1 MPGDTPQSSAA
12 RVVLEALEAAT
23 EPPTSAQLA
32 EVTGLAPS
40 VVRHHLRRMRDAGT
54 VVEVDHG
61 VETGMRGRPA
71 RAWRARPAVDVYA
84 VASIAAELARA
95 QGAAIEDPATTAA
108 IRELGRQLA
117 MASDGDAFNFVWEDG
132 MFEEE
137 TNTLAFAR
145 AAGTRVETRR
155 TALTNGRAV
164 DMQPAAAVA
173 PDGNTGV
180 TWTHADPR
188 SGRPTVVFARVGKN
202 GRTVGELLT
211 MPRAGADALFS
222 SVAWGGR
229 EYLVAWTEVRGENV
243 TIALGRVS
251 PDGRRPQ

>member
-117 MASDGDAFNFVWEDG
+117 MASDGDSLAAIREGLARLGFAPRAAQGADGAEQIVLDECPFIDPSCGVTDLAICRVHGMLADG
-132 MFEEE
+132 MAGPSRRVDHIDVDPTGRGCIICLERVRSES
-137 TNTLAFAR
+137 R
-145 AAGTRVETRR
+145 APRPV
-155 TALTNGRAV
+155 V
-164 DMQPAAAVA
+164 DLRPAPQQP
-173 PDGNTGV
+173 D
-180 TWTHADPR
+180 DR
-188 SGRPTVVFARVGKN
+188 
-202 GRTVGELLT
+202 
-211 MPRAGADALFS
+211 
-222 SVAWGGR
+222 
-229 EYLVAWTEVRGENV
+229 
-243 TIALGRVS
+243 
-251 PDGRRPQ
+251 